1 MKNEKQKLEIIQSYI
16 DAYNNFEVEK
26 MIEYLH
32 QNIVFKNIANGEVNL
47 TTTGKSEF
55 EGQAKQ
61 ATQFFKSRKQTITNT
76 VIEEDSI
83 KVSIGYQGVI
93 AMDFPNGMKEN
104 DEIKLVGESV
114 FSFEGDKIIAITDI
128 S

>member
-1 MKNEKQKLEIIQSYI
+1 MKNEKQKLEIVQSYI

-26 MIEYLH
+26 MIQHLH

-55 EGQAKQ
+55 EVQAKQ

-83 KVSIGYQGVI
+83 KISIDYQGVI

-104 DEIKLVGESV
+104 DEIRLVGESI
-114 FSFEGDKIIAITDI
+114 FSFQDDKITAITDI